1 MQAYSLTLWP
11 KCAHFCHFSLYN
23 QNLGKWFLVK
33 IRQNTKPIALL
44 FVQNSPIFA
53 TFHSTIKI
61 WEKWFLVKIRQNTKP
76 IALLFVQIRQFLP
89 LFTLQSKS
97 GKMIFGQN
105 SLKFQAYSLTFC
117 PKFAHFCHFSVSNQ
131 HLGKWFLVKIGQ
143 NTKAIALLFVQNS
156 PIFATF
162 HSTIKI
168 WENDFW
174 SKFAK
179 ILSL

>member
-1 MQAYSLTLWP
+1 MAKIHPFLPLFTLQSKSGKMIFGQTSLKFQAYSLTFCP
-11 KCAHFCHFSLYN
+11 KFANFCHFSLYN
-23 QNLGKWFLVK
+23 QNLG
-33 IRQNTKPIALL
+33 
-44 FVQNSPIFA
+44 
-53 TFHSTIKI
+53 
-61 WEKWFLVKIRQNTKP
+61 KWFLVKIRQNTKP

-105 SLKFQAYSLTFC
+105 SLKLQAYSLTLW
-117 PKFAHFCHFSVSNQ
+117 PKFTHFCHFSLCNQ
-131 HLGKWFLVKIGQ
+131 HLGKWFLVKIRQ
-143 NTKAIALLFVQNS
+143 NTKRIALLFVQNS